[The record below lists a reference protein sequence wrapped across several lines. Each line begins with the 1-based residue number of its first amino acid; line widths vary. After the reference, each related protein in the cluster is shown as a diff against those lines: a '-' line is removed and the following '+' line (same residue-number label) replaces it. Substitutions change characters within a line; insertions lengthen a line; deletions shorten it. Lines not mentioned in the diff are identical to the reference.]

1 MRSSGT
7 INWPQV
13 NLGSIMWPEIYALFS
28 PDYAQK
34 SEPGAN
40 FYGVTMIEP
49 YYSMSVE
56 QKVRKFSLI
65 GPDYWVVPF
74 LKYALWKHKVA
85 KAANLWVKLHFIFS
99 MLKKPSRWVRG
110 APNVSASKIYHRI
123 KIYAMI
129 YKEKDLV
136 DRTFS
141 KKTKTAVIVS
151 C

>member
-13 NLGSIMWPEIYALFS
+13 NLGSIMWPEIYGLFS

-34 SEPGAN
+34 SDPGAN
-40 FYGVTMIEP
+40 FYDVTMIEP

-56 QKVRKFSLI
+56 QKARKFSLI

-85 KAANLWVKLHFIFS
+85 KAANLWVKLQRQTYGLSHT
-99 MLKKPSRWVRG
+99 
-110 APNVSASKIYHRI
+110 H
-123 KIYAMI
+123 
-129 YKEKDLV
+129 D
-136 DRTFS
+136 
-141 KKTKTAVIVS
+141 
-151 C
+151 